1 MELEDLRREFQANS
15 PSYSRLKDEVLFILE
30 PALGETDIKLHSVS
44 SRIKTLDSFLDKV
57 EKREL
62 KDPFQEISDIVGI
75 RIVCLFLPDIA
86 RIAGLIRNSFSVVSE
101 DNKVEGANLSS
112 FGYMSVHFVVK
123 LKAEYV
129 GPRYRGLTEL
139 RFEIQVRTIAMDA
152 WANVSHHLDY
162 KSDKDVPDD
171 LRRDFYAL
179 SGLFYVADKHFEM
192 FYSSSKKS
200 QARMT
205 EFFQE
210 ATTQQQSQQEINLDT
225 FKAFLAKKFPDRKES
240 DADNTSRLITEL
252 LSLGYKTIGDVDE
265 LIEETDQAFKVYEL
279 DKPPI
284 IGGPRFTRVGVV
296 RISKGIK
303 HDPSTYAKHSKMLD
317 RSPKAKSK

>member
-1 MELEDLRREFQANS
+1 MEPDDLREEFQRNS
-15 PSYSRLKDEVLFILE
+15 RSYSRLKDEVLFILE
-30 PALGETDIKLHSVS
+30 PALRDTDVKLHSVT

-62 KDPFQEISDIVGI
+62 EDPFQEVSDILGV
-75 RIVCLFLPDIA
+75 RIVCLFLSDIA
-86 RIAGLIRNSFSVVSE
+86 RIAGLIREAFVVVSE
-101 DNKVEGANLSS
+101 DNKIEGADVSS
-112 FGYMSVHFVVK
+112 FGYMSVHFVVT
-123 LKAEYV
+123 LKPEYV

-192 FYSSSKKS
+192 FYGSSKRS

-205 EFFQE
+205 EFFEEAPPEERAKRDVDLDSLKAYLATKFPQRQQAE
-210 ATTQQQSQQEINLDT
+210 ATQL
-225 FKAFLAKKFPDRKES
+225 
-240 DADNTSRLITEL
+240 SRLIKEL
-252 LSLGYKTIGDVDE
+252 LPLGYNTIGDVDR
-265 LIEETDQAFKVYEL
+265 LVDETHDAFIAYEKDHPPSGGDGKFL
-279 DKPPI
+279 D
-284 IGGPRFTRVGVV
+284 VGVV
-296 RISKGIK
+296 RVSKQLK
-303 HDPSTYAKHSKMLD
+303 HDPHYPEYRKLF
-317 RSPKAKSK
+317 KSAG